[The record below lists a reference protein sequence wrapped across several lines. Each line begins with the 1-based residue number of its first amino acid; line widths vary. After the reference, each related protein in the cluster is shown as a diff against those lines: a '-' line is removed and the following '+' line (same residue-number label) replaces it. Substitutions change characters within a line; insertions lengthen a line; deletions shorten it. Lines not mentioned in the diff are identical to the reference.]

1 MKVTV
6 ETGKWAERYVNERV
20 VVLDIAEG
28 STATDIVAVLKI
40 PVEEA
45 GLAVLNGKAVAK
57 NHTFSDGDV
66 VTLHPI
72 IVGG

>member
-1 MKVTV
+1 MKITV
-6 ETGKWAERYVNERV
+6 ETGKWAERYVNERAI
-20 VVLDIAEG
+20 VLDVADGSVTADIA
-28 STATDIVAVLKI
+28 AALKI
-40 PVEEA
+40 PLEEA

-57 NHTFSDGDV
+57 NYVFCDGNV